1 MDAGGLYKLGTM
13 TNSEQNVIFVY
24 IYLDGGLR
32 VGWFCTSTK
41 TAHSYVIQSDVSL
54 SIQIHLTLCVLTC
67 FNATYDPVLSCLR
80 TLASLLA

>member
-41 TAHSYVIQSDVSL
+41 TAHSYVIQSDASL
-54 SIQIHLTLCVLTC
+54 SIQ
-67 FNATYDPVLSCLR
+67 
-80 TLASLLA
+80 

>member
-1 MDAGGLYKLGTM
+1 M

-41 TAHSYVIQSDVSL
+41 TAHSYVIQSDASL
-54 SIQIHLTLCVLTC
+54 SIQTHLNNNRFWHGMRDCEASKVTILVV
-67 FNATYDPVLSCLR
+67 NCLKN
-80 TLASLLA
+80 LMLLIVFAEFV

>member
-1 MDAGGLYKLGTM
+1 MYTLGTM

-41 TAHSYVIQSDVSL
+41 TAHSYVIQSDASL
-54 SIQIHLTLCVLTC
+54 SIQIHLFWHGNGKTTVYNLKGIQIHGKGHTQ
-67 FNATYDPVLSCLR
+67 
-80 TLASLLA
+80 

>member
-41 TAHSYVIQSDVSL
+41 TAHSYAIQSDASL
-54 SIQIHLTLCVLTC
+54 SIQIHLHNNR
-67 FNATYDPVLSCLR
+67 FWHGNGEKIN
-80 TLASLLA
+80 SL

>member
-32 VGWFCTSTK
+32 VGWFNS
-41 TAHSYVIQSDVSL
+41 SF
-54 SIQIHLTLCVLTC
+54 LCYPIRCIT
-67 FNATYDPVLSCLR
+67 FNSNPLK
-80 TLASLLA
+80 

>member
-32 VGWFCTSTK
+32 VGWF
-41 TAHSYVIQSDVSL
+41 
-54 SIQIHLTLCVLTC
+54 
-67 FNATYDPVLSCLR
+67 
-80 TLASLLA
+80 

>member
-13 TNSEQNVIFVY
+13 TNSEQNIIFVY

-41 TAHSYVIQSDVSL
+41 TAHSYVIQSDASL
-54 SIQIHLTLCVLTC
+54 SIQIHL
-67 FNATYDPVLSCLR
+67 NNNRSWHGNGEKIN
-80 TLASLLA
+80 SL

>member
-32 VGWFCTSTK
+32 VGWFCTLIIMDK
-41 TAHSYVIQSDVSL
+41 KIM
-54 SIQIHLTLCVLTC
+54 CN
-67 FNATYDPVLSCLR
+67 FG
-80 TLASLLA
+80 

>member
-41 TAHSYVIQSDVSL
+41 TAHSYVIQSDTPL
-54 SIQIHLTLCVLTC
+54 SIQIHLNNNRFWHGKSTVYNLKGIQIHGKGHTQ
-67 FNATYDPVLSCLR
+67 
-80 TLASLLA
+80 

>member
-32 VGWFCTSTK
+32 VGWWAEGWLVLYFYKNS
-41 TAHSYVIQSDVSL
+41 SF
-54 SIQIHLTLCVLTC
+54 LCYPIRCIT
-67 FNATYDPVLSCLR
+67 FNSNPLK
-80 TLASLLA
+80 

>member
-1 MDAGGLYKLGTM
+1 M

-41 TAHSYVIQSDVSL
+41 TAHSYVIQSDASL
-54 SIQIHLTLCVLTC
+54 ITDFGMEMVKKSTVYNLKGIQIHGKGLTQ
-67 FNATYDPVLSCLR
+67 
-80 TLASLLA
+80 

>member
-1 MDAGGLYKLGTM
+1 MKKKKLATNKEKNFQRIDAGGLYKLGTM

-41 TAHSYVIQSDVSL
+41 TAHSYVIQSDASL
-54 SIQIHLTLCVLTC
+54 SIQKQYIT
-67 FNATYDPVLSCLR
+67 
-80 TLASLLA
+80 